1 MRRALLT
8 SLLMLTLTSTVSA
21 TSLGVSVS
29 GLDEFN
35 TTLLDGLIKHAKDIG
50 GVDVVTMDAKGD
62 GELQKKHVAELVARK
77 VDALIVLLADGDL
90 GAQLTPI
97 ASGGGV
103 PLVYVNN
110 VPANVTDLPAN
121 EVVVA
126 SDEKE
131 SGSLQAKEVC
141 RMLNGKGRIAVLIG
155 EPFHAAARA
164 RTKDVDDVVATP
176 ECSGLKVVERQT
188 AYWSSEF
195 ADAQV
200 QEWISNGVKFDAILA
215 NNDDMA
221 LGAIRALKRN
231 NISMK
236 DVVVAGVDAIAPA
249 LKAMSNGDLKVT
261 VFQNAAAQG
270 AGSVDAALKLAKGET
285 LPRENYIPFE
295 LVTPQ
300 NVDQYLSKNH

>member
-50 GVDVVTMDAKGD
+50 GVDVVTMDGKGD

-261 VFQNAAAQG
+261 VFQNAAAHGGGFRGRSAQ
-270 AGSVDAALKLAKGET
+270 AGKGRDATARKLH
-285 LPRENYIPFE
+285 P
-295 LVTPQ
+295 V
-300 NVDQYLSKNH
+300 